1 MKQFLLLV
9 FAFGLLSPAMAQRA
23 RKSPHDTLSAHQ
35 ITITY
40 GRPYKKDRVVFGTL
54 EPYNQVWRV
63 GADEATEIKFDRDV
77 KFNGQPVKAGTYSLF
92 AIPTP
97 KSWTIIL
104 NPELKQWG
112 AYGYEKIK
120 SKNVL
125 ETVVPTKNLSNVVE
139 QLTIEIEKKGIS
151 IAWDK
156 TGVFI
161 PVK

>member
-1 MKQFLLLV
+1 MKQCLLLV
-9 FAFGLLSPAMAQRA
+9 LAFGLLFPVMAQRA

-54 EPYNQVWRV
+54 EPYDKVWRV

-77 KFNGQPVKAGTYSLF
+77 MFNGQAVKAGTYSLF
-92 AIPTP
+92 AIPKP
-97 KSWTIIL
+97 ESWTIIL

-125 ETVVPTKNLSNVVE
+125 ETVVPTKNLSKEVE